1 MKINEM
7 ITVLWEKEGKEQRWQ
22 NVLSLQ
28 PADQTD
34 YLAFMT
40 TNVPSCSCCRS
51 CGFARRVIGNRKVFV
66 CCLLDVLC
74 LMASPFYLPTPY
86 TSTPPPPRH
95 SAGGVML
102 SRLPSQVRLSVGGG
116 SEAPTHRPPSSRLPR
131 GVRLPASF

>member
-1 MKINEM
+1 M
-7 ITVLWEKEGKEQRWQ
+7 IMVLREKEGKEQRRQ

-28 PADQTD
+28 LADQSD

-51 CGFARRVIGNRKVFV
+51 CGFARRVIGNGKVFV

-86 TSTPPPPRH
+86 TSTPPPPPCR

-116 SEAPTHRPPSSRLPR
+116 SEAPTHRPPSSRLPG